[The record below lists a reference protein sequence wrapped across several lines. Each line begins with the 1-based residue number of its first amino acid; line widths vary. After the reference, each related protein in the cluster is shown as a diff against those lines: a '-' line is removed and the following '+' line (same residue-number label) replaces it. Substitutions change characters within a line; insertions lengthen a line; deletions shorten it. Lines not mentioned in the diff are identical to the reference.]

1 MATKANTTTET
12 IDILEVSRGRLEFTV
27 LGESPLIC
35 NAMSAKVKQELLF
48 PRGRMTAA
56 QKAVN
61 QKHSPLDEFRDS
73 IYRFIDDDAP
83 TLLAVMATAF
93 KKACMGAALDIPGAK
108 KAQIGRLMYIVN
120 DLVPIWGIPEVMMSV
135 TRSADMNKTPDVR
148 TRAIVPTWCSQFIVE
163 FTEPMLKGPVISK
176 LLGAAGQ
183 MQGVGDWRVEKGS
196 GNYGRFQLVSPDDPR
211 VQLLKE
217 GAGREAQIE
226 AMESPS
232 TYDSET
238 ESLIDWYEGERHR
251 RGFRKEDKSSL
262 SH

>member
-61 QKHSPLDEFRDS
+61 QKHSPVDEFRDS
-73 IYRFIDDDAP
+73 IYRFTADDAP

-120 DLVPIWGIPEVMMSV
+120 DLVPI
-135 TRSADMNKTPDVR
+135 
-148 TRAIVPTWCSQFIVE
+148 
-163 FTEPMLKGPVISK
+163 
-176 LLGAAGQ
+176 
-183 MQGVGDWRVEKGS
+183 
-196 GNYGRFQLVSPDDPR
+196 
-211 VQLLKE
+211 
-217 GAGREAQIE
+217 
-226 AMESPS
+226 
-232 TYDSET
+232 
-238 ESLIDWYEGERHR
+238 
-251 RGFRKEDKSSL
+251 
-262 SH
+262 